1 MDLHVLRCPQY
12 NLIISGK
19 CLSVCDKN
27 IVANVAR
34 ELMHRNSWN
43 FTFSD
48 ILTQIDVEKFLVK
61 IGQKKSL

>member
-1 MDLHVLRCPQY
+1 M
-12 NLIISGK
+12 
-19 CLSVCDKN
+19 CDKDF
-27 IVANVAR
+27 VANVAR